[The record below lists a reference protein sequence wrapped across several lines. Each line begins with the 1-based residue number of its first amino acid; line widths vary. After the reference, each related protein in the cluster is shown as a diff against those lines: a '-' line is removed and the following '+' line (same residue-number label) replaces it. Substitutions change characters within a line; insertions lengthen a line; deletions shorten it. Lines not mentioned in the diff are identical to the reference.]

1 MGTHLRVLGKK
12 KMNTDMTGFTCF
24 QRSLS
29 SFALD
34 ELDLSI
40 ERVNVTLVVGVS
52 GPVKSGEIQEE
63 VPAAAAPAAEVVDN
77 QEQEQQ
83 GKAEIPAIVAE
94 QQPAAAA
101 AAEIVVGDS
110 EPVQAAE
117 PEEAKEEEL

>member
-1 MGTHLRVLGKK
+1 MGTHLRVLSKK

-24 QRSLS
+24 QRSLR

-52 GPVKSGEIQEE
+52 EPVKSGETQEE
-63 VPAAAAPAAEVVDN
+63 VPAAAEVVDN

-83 GKAEIPAIVAE
+83 GKAEIPAPSAQ
-94 QQPAAAA
+94 QQPAAVA
-101 AAEIVVGDS
+101 AAEIVVEDR